1 MQLLIIPL
9 TMYTIFEVVIRFS
22 NRKQKRKYICQKQS

>member
-1 MQLLIIPL
+1 MQLLIIPA
-9 TMYTIFEVVIRFS
+9 TMYLIFEVVIRLS